1 MRGTLVYD
9 NPSLHVKDL
18 TITKLGAFVATKQVI
33 EATLMNML
41 HQFYATLHSAFVV
54 PYHCF
59 FFH

>member
-1 MRGTLVYD
+1 MYD

-41 HQFYATLHSAFVV
+41 HQIYATLNHIHSAFVV
-54 PYHCF
+54 PYHWF